1 MDKFK
6 QFINKNYLLG
16 QIKSSY
22 QYVLSFLS
30 KHKSFPLFLSHGGIH
45 FFAFALIFVFV
56 VWMANSI
63 WNNKVAS
70 FNQIVYTFYG
80 DSLHNYRLSH
90 LRFEK
95 DMTRRQNYIVNEG
108 DIKFTYG
115 YVKDT
120 SVITTKHIM
129 PAEGVGPKDSCD
141 LYSVLKY
148 VTCNKTPDTL
158 MEKKVRCYRL
168 VNGYQK
174 TKWKTNHERKYIVWS
189 AVKDSLYIINQR
201 TDAIDKTIEWE
212 SINPYYSFWIGLNM
226 PDGTCLDENSYVKI
240 KFNDIG
246 FENSEKGIENP
257 MIVEKVI
264 PQPSRIDINEV
275 VFKGKELQ
283 DVIRQ
288 KGVYISG
295 VDTIKKEE
303 AEHEYIRDS
312 VLLGTFLAILFDIFI
327 QLILKWRKLKRGTI
341 NKTL

>member
-6 QFINKNYLLG
+6 QFITKNYLLG

-22 QYVLSFLS
+22 QYVLSLLS
-30 KHKSFPLFLSHGGIH
+30 NHKSFPLFLSHGGIH

-80 DSLHNYRLSH
+80 DSLHNYRLNH

-108 DIKFTYG
+108 DIKLKYG

-158 MEKKVRCYRL
+158 MEKKVRCYKL
-168 VNGYQK
+168 INGYQK
-174 TKWKTNHERKYIVWS
+174 IKWKTNHERKYIVWA
-189 AVKDSLYIINQR
+189 AVKDSLHLINQR
-201 TDAIDKTIEWE
+201 TDAVDKTIEWE
-212 SINPYYSFWIGLNM
+212 SINPYFSFWIGINM
-226 PDGTCLDENSYVKI
+226 PDGTCLDEKSYIKI
-240 KFNDIG
+240 KINDIG

-264 PQPSRIDINEV
+264 PQPTKIDINSI

-283 DVIRQ
+283 NVIRQ
-288 KGVYISG
+288 KGIYVSG

-327 QLILKWRKLKRGTI
+327 QLILKWRKLKKR
-341 NKTL
+341 NK

>member
-1 MDKFK
+1 MEKFK
-6 QFINKNYLLG
+6 QSTNYLFRQLS
-16 QIKSSY
+16 QSY
-22 QYVLSFLS
+22 QYVLDLLS
-30 KHKSFPLFLSHGGIH
+30 KHKSLPLFLSHGGIH
-45 FFAFALIFVFV
+45 LIVFVFVFCIV

-63 WNNKVAS
+63 WSNRVAS

-80 DSLHNYRLSH
+80 DSLRNYRINH

-95 DMTRRQNYIVNEG
+95 DMTRRLNYSFNES
-108 DIKFTYG
+108 DIKLTYG

-120 SVITTKHIM
+120 TVKTIKKILPTESF
-129 PAEGVGPKDSCD
+129 GSNDSCD

-148 VTCNKTPDTL
+148 VICNKTPDTL
-158 MEKKVRCYRL
+158 MHKKVRCYKL
-168 VNGYQK
+168 KNGFQK
-174 TKWKTNHERKYIVWS
+174 TKWKTNHERDYIVWAS
-189 AVKDSLYIINQR
+189 VKDSLHIIRQQTN
-201 TDAIDKTIEWE
+201 AVDKTIEWE

-246 FENSEKGIENP
+246 FKNSEKGITNP

-264 PQPSRIDINEV
+264 PQPSRIDVNEV
-275 VFKGKELQ
+275 VYKGKELQ

-288 KGVYISG
+288 KGIYISG

-303 AEHEYIRDS
+303 AEHEFIRDS

-327 QLILKWRKLKRGTI
+327 QLILKWRKLRKE
-341 NKTL
+341 K

>member
-1 MDKFK
+1 MNKFK

-22 QYVLSFLS
+22 QYVLSLLS

-80 DSLHNYRLSH
+80 DSLHNYRLNH

-108 DIKFTYG
+108 DIKLKYG

-158 MEKKVRCYRL
+158 MGKKVRCYKL
-168 VNGYQK
+168 INGYQK
-174 TKWKTNHERKYIVWS
+174 IKWKTNHERKYIVWA
-189 AVKDSLYIINQR
+189 AVKDSLHLINQR
-201 TDAIDKTIEWE
+201 TDAVDKTIEWE
-212 SINPYYSFWIGLNM
+212 SINPYFSFWIGINM
-226 PDGTCLDENSYVKI
+226 PDGTCLDEKSYIKI
-240 KFNDIG
+240 KINDIG

-264 PQPSRIDINEV
+264 PQPTKIDINSI

-283 DVIRQ
+283 NVIRQ
-288 KGVYISG
+288 KGIYVSG

-327 QLILKWRKLKRGTI
+327 QLILKWRKLKKR
-341 NKTL
+341 NK

>member
-1 MDKFK
+1 M
-6 QFINKNYLLG
+6 NYLYR
-16 QIKSSY
+16 QTTRAY
-22 QYVLSFLS
+22 QYVLKLLS

-56 VWMANSI
+56 LWMANSI

-80 DSLHNYRLSH
+80 DSLHNYRLNH

-95 DMTRRQNYIVNEG
+95 DMTRRPNYSYKEN
-108 DIKFTYG
+108 DIKLTYG

-120 SVITTKHIM
+120 SIVITKKIL
-129 PAEGVGPKDSCD
+129 PAEGVGSEDSCD

-148 VTCNKTPDTL
+148 VICNKTPDTL
-158 MEKKVRCYRL
+158 MNKKVRCYKL
-168 VNGYQK
+168 KVGYQK
-174 TKWKTNHERKYIVWS
+174 TKWKTNHERKYIVWA
-189 AVKDSLYIINQR
+189 AVKDSLHIIKQSTN
-201 TDAIDKTIEWE
+201 AIDKTIEWE

-226 PDGTCLDENSYVKI
+226 PDGTCLDEKSYIKI

-246 FENSEKGIENP
+246 FENSDKGIENP

-264 PQPSRIDINEV
+264 PQPSKININEV

-327 QLILKWRKLKRGTI
+327 QLILKWRKLKRRTI